1 MGRRTFNR
9 IRTQCGLVKKERPEQ
24 QEQKK
29 ADRDT
34 KRQRHDALLP
44 PHFLIKNALM
54 KILFIRYN
62 ERVND
67 KGLVSPTLSNV
78 CEAQWERGTAE
89 EEMTLVG

>member
-24 QEQKK
+24 QEQKE

-44 PHFLIKNALM
+44 PHFLIK
-54 KILFIRYN
+54 RS
-62 ERVND
+62 ND
-67 KGLVSPTLSNV
+67 SAWASLKAAGWAVSKAVGLVTV
-78 CEAQWERGTAE
+78 
-89 EEMTLVG
+89 